1 MAPTRRAVAGK
12 KVRWLTAE
20 EEQGWR
26 AVASVMHKVSW
37 ALECQL
43 QQDSDL
49 SFVEYHVLA
58 RLSEERDRSLRMS
71 ELAVVTN
78 SSLSRLSHLV
88 TRLEKRGFVRRE
100 RGRSDGRF
108 TIATLTK
115 AGYAKLVASAPAHVA
130 AVRQLVIDEFNPTEL
145 DQLREFC
152 ERIVA
157 RVDASA
163 WTQPLK

>member
-1 MAPTRRAVAGK
+1 
-12 KVRWLTAE
+12 
-20 EEQGWR
+20 
-26 AVASVMHKVSW
+26 VASVMHKVSW

-43 QQDSDL
+43 ERDSDL
-49 SFVEYHVLA
+49 SFVEYHALA

-71 ELAVVTN
+71 ELAVLTN

-88 TRLEKRGFVRRE
+88 TRLEKWGLVRRE

-130 AVRQLVIDEFNPTEL
+130 AVRQLVIDEFSPTEL
-145 DQLREFC
+145 DQLREYL
-152 ERIVA
+152 
-157 RVDASA
+157 SLGS
-163 WTQPLK
+163 TPLRGRSRSSDIGSSREFVEHRAGLTKVPAPAA